1 MPISLDEFDKLP
13 AEKPA
18 RAKVPTSE
26 LLEFLGEQ
34 ACSTKEVSAFLNV
47 QTGTAFKRKL
57 FNFEDGRKSPF
68 SLFRPKQL
76 VL

>member
-13 AEKPA
+13 AEKPQ

-47 QTGTAFKRKL
+47 QTGTAFKNEVGFRL
-57 FNFEDGRKSPF
+57 RNFTNTPF
-68 SLFRPKQL
+68 SLQAVSF
-76 VL
+76 

>member
-47 QTGTAFKRKL
+47 QTGTAFKDEVGFENSYEFPFL
-57 FNFEDGRKSPF
+57 F
-68 SLFRPKQL
+68 FRPSHFS
-76 VL
+76 